1 MFCSACGTANT
12 DTAKACRVCGEPLA
26 REDHWKKW
34 VTAVRKWA
42 DKRAKLLLLVLWV
55 LFASAVPAIH
65 FYGASQEFE
74 ITGELLYKLEE
85 ADTPD
90 VRPVAGARIE
100 VFEDKGKGFL
110 NSRYSLLL
118 VRRSEL
124 EMGPGVY
131 DSKVDIMLSPLK
143 LAPLSRMNWGWWEGE
158 RLRNCGW
165 ASQLFKE
172 SQQTPAVYATTNT
185 NVSGHFWLKL
195 KRGKYFITAESQVP
209 SFWRLED
216 DPIHRPDTSAPVTG
230 SAFWCIPVTVT
241 GNTKVV
247 SAEPE
252 CSP

>member
-1 MFCSACGTANT
+1 VKS
-12 DTAKACRVCGEPLA
+12 
-26 REDHWKKW
+26 W
-34 VTAVRKWA
+34 
-42 DKRAKLLLLVLWV
+42 LLLAAFSG
-55 LFASAVPAIH
+55 FAAAG
-65 FYGASQEFE
+65 FAMYYYRATQEFE
-74 ITGELLYKLEE
+74 ITGELLYKNEE
-85 ADTPD
+85 GDLPD

-100 VFEDKGKGFL
+100 VFEDKGKGL
-110 NSRYSLLL
+110 LSSRYSLLL
-118 VRRSEL
+118 MRRTEL
-124 EMGPGVY
+124 EIGPGVD

-230 SAFWCIPVTVT
+230 SAFWRIPVTVT

-247 SAEPE
+247 SAEPD